1 MISIKNNKQPILHK
15 PSFTVDNELDP
26 KLNNIEVF
34 KHMNKSHFGLFLG
47 KAGSGKSSLC
57 ISFLNSKQA
66 FKKVFHNVILFCPPN
81 SRASI
86 KDDFWGNNLEPQ
98 NIYDE
103 LNLQNLQ
110 EVYQMA
116 EDDAQEGFKTLI
128 VLDDVQKFLKGD
140 CEKYLLHMVNN
151 RRHAKLTIWLCCQ
164 TYKSIPLQVRQA
176 LTDLFVF
183 KVNKNEM
190 KNIFDEQVELFKD
203 KFELILNKIFKN
215 PHDFLFINSLQQK
228 FFDNWDEIICEI

>member
-1 MISIKNNKQPILHK
+1 MISIKNNKSPTLHK
-15 PSFTVDNELDP
+15 PSFTVDNKLDP
-26 KLNNIEVF
+26 KLDNIEIF
-34 KHMNKSHFGLFLG
+34 KLMNKSHFGLFLG

-57 ISFLNSKQA
+57 ISFLNSKDA

-86 KDDFWGNNLEPQ
+86 KDDFWGNNLEPE

-103 LNLQNLQ
+103 LNLENLQ

-116 EDDAQEGFKTLI
+116 EDDAQEDFKTLI

-151 RRHAKLTIWLCCQ
+151 RRHAKLSIWLCCQ

-190 KNIFDEQVELFKD
+190 KNIFDEQIELYKD
-203 KFELILNKIFKN
+203 KFEQILNKIYKK
-215 PHDFLFINSLQQK
+215 PHSHLYINSGSQR
-228 FFDNWDEIICEI
+228 FFDNWDELICEI